1 MTSMLEQKIIDAVR
15 REVPNLG
22 ETFVRKKDIWELKAL
37 LAERKA
43 FLSRKKLFFRAAFRV
58 DEAARSVRYSE
69 RLEESGSG
77 FGAGD
82 DFAGVG
88 VRTWKTSSGKEGRTG
103 DIKETLRLFGET
115 YSFTFRCEAVREV
128 VKRIAEEEG
137 FSFDYRIGGV

>member
-1 MTSMLEQKIIDAVR
+1 MTSMLEEKIIDAVR

-43 FLSRKKLFFRAAFRV
+43 FLSRKKLFFRAAFQV
-58 DEAARSVRYSE
+58 DEATRSVRYSE

-82 DFAGVG
+82 DIVGAG
-88 VRTWKTSSGKEGRTG
+88 VRTWKISSGKEAQTG
-103 DIKETLRLFGET
+103 EMTEELRLFGEK
-115 YSFTFRCEAVREV
+115 YAFTFRCEAVREV
-128 VKRIAEEEG
+128 VKRVAEEEG
-137 FSFDYRIGGV
+137 FAFHYRIGGV